1 MVNEMQWNVFTFEN
15 SSIVFSESVVPV
27 NKPDETELI
36 ENKLYVPWGDFDNLP
51 TELRELKR
59 KNPDLVSALDWKAR
73 ALYSS
78 GIGFKIMDRNT
89 EKEAD
94 PKAVKDIRKTV
105 SDFLFI
111 NRHYLLQSSVDFYD
125 LMNVFGCFVTDRDT
139 EKIVRIGAFQAK
151 NCRLSPRNAK
161 GEIKEIFT
169 HESFTGVTSRK
180 SKGLSIYKNFDFV
193 NPSLSTLKENIQTAF
208 HIAYP
213 SGENYYSTP
222 HWYSI
227 KESKWYDVASKIPIV
242 KEALLRNIAILRY
255 HIEMPDYWMTERY
268 PNFNSMTA
276 LEKKQKTEAEF
287 KIINDILS
295 GPANAGKSIST
306 MYKVMAGK
314 DFGGWRITPI
324 DDKIKD
330 GILLADSSEATIKIF
345 SATSIDPSLHGLIP
359 GAGGSN
365 RSGSDKRE
373 ALNIYMSLI
382 APHDHLVMQ
391 PFIFAH
397 QVNEVDT
404 EDFRTDFSIQK
415 PFLQT
420 LDKITPSQRET
431 KPENAD

>member
-1 MVNEMQWNVFTFEN
+1 
-15 SSIVFSESVVPV
+15 
-27 NKPDETELI
+27 
-36 ENKLYVPWGDFDNLP
+36 
-51 TELRELKR
+51 
-59 KNPDLVSALDWKAR
+59 
-73 ALYSS
+73 
-78 GIGFKIMDRNT
+78 
-89 EKEAD
+89 
-94 PKAVKDIRKTV
+94 
-105 SDFLFI
+105 
-111 NRHYLLQSSVDFYD
+111 
-125 LMNVFGCFVTDRDT
+125 
-139 EKIVRIGAFQAK
+139 
-151 NCRLSPRNAK
+151 
-161 GEIKEIFT
+161 
-169 HESFTGVTSRK
+169 
-180 SKGLSIYKNFDFV
+180 
-193 NPSLSTLKENIQTAF
+193 
-208 HIAYP
+208 
-213 SGENYYSTP
+213 
-222 HWYSI
+222 
-227 KESKWYDVASKIPIV
+227 
-242 KEALLRNIAILRY
+242 
-255 HIEMPDYWMTERY
+255 
-268 PNFNSMTA
+268 
-276 LEKKQKTEAEF
+276 
-287 KIINDILS
+287 
-295 GPANAGKSIST
+295 